1 MRSLK
6 KEGDMSSWQVVLLE
20 PARNVLTQ
28 ISQFMV
34 NVLLVIVILII
45 GWLISRLFKAVV
57 SKALKTIRLDTLSTK
72 IELDKILS
80 KGGITYSLSE
90 LIGVICYWLGLL
102 VTFMV
107 AINAIGLTVAAELL
121 NKVVLYI
128 PNVIAGIFILIIG
141 MFAATALK
149 NVVKTAANNAGF
161 GQGKFLGQI
170 VEVIV
175 MVFTIFVGL
184 EQLNV
189 GIRVTEL
196 TVGIILGSL
205 GLGLALAFGLGCR
218 DIAGKF
224 AAELVERLKKK

>member
-1 MRSLK
+1 
-6 KEGDMSSWQVVLLE
+6 MSSWQIVLLE
-20 PARNVLTQ
+20 PARSVLTQ

-45 GWLISRLFKAVV
+45 GWLVSKLFKTVV
-57 SKALKTIRLDTLSTK
+57 SKALKTIRLDTLSSK
-72 IELDKILS
+72 IELDKMLS
-80 KGGITYSLSE
+80 KGGISYSLSE

-102 VTFMV
+102 ITFMV
-107 AINAIGLTVAAELL
+107 AINAVGLTVAAELL
-121 NKVVLYI
+121 NKIVLYI

-149 NVVKTAANNAGF
+149 NIVKTAANNAGF

-170 VEVIV
+170 VEVVV

-189 GIRVTEL
+189 GVRVTEL

-205 GLGLALAFGLGCR
+205 GLALALAFGLGCKEL
-218 DIAGKF
+218 AGKF
-224 AAELVERLKKK
+224 AAELVEKLKKK